1 MPGQI
6 QPQQI
11 SDRVDSATA
20 AKTIG
25 SGSIPG
31 WVKSKT
37 IKIGICSFSCLT
49 FGIER
54 DSVKPPPCVV
64 DRWAGGSLT
73 REFRAVSWPK
83 HIVK

>member
-37 IKIGICSFSCLT
+37 IKIGI
-49 FGIER
+49 
-54 DSVKPPPCVV
+54 
-64 DRWAGGSLT
+64 
-73 REFRAVSWPK
+73 
-83 HIVK
+83 